1 MQNENSILLALKRI
15 PWNKGKL
22 PTGTFETLED
32 GTMIARKHPCTC
44 EAVEAIPE
52 DPIPVHDLRLSW
64 RAIMS
69 VTDASEEYGP
79 FVSFLS
85 P

>member
-44 EAVEAIPE
+44 
-52 DPIPVHDLRLSW
+52 
-64 RAIMS
+64 RAMH
-69 VTDASEEYGP
+69 
-79 FVSFLS
+79 
-85 P
+85 